1 MGVSRTICRAGFV
14 VGIAALALGL
24 GFAAGSAL
32 IAGDWYLARQ
42 PWIGIGLDLIV
53 AGLAIT
59 AVFAVGLDVVEPVG
73 WWRLL
78 GLPPAL
84 PLAFYW
90 TFLIL
95 VGAPTTGPGG
105 PERNVG
111 TVLYSSPDTL
121 VLFIALTMLVALPLP
136 VAWLARRSSRARAMT
151 KETQ

>member
-1 MGVSRTICRAGFV
+1 MEVSRRICRAGFV

-32 IAGDWYLARQ
+32 VAGDWYLARQ

-78 GLPPAL
+78 GVPPAL

-95 VGAPTTGPGG
+95 VGAPTTGFGG

-111 TVLYSSPDTL
+111 TVLYSSPGTL
-121 VLFIALTMLVALPLP
+121 VLFVALTMLVASPLP
-136 VAWLARRSSRARAMT
+136 VARLARLARRSSGRTA
-151 KETQ
+151 